1 MSRVLALITGCLLYA
16 GSINAAEIFLE
27 SGIEGFVVD
36 QPAPAEVLQKLGP
49 YLEAA
54 GSEELRVAAV
64 IETLGE
70 ADLVERW
77 QSPRTIRLVEFIQG
91 REVRQSSVNITLNAW
106 THEVTLLNA
115 NFLPDRGL
123 SQKARLTRA
132 QARAK
137 AETQQLRDIPG
148 PLALD
153 EASARLAY
161 DSGPGGTFGRSG
173 GQLVWV
179 FEARRFGSDE
189 PYELSV
195 SSATG
200 KVIRTRGRW
209 IGCFGE
215 PPGEWMDLPLPW

>member
-1 MSRVLALITGCLLYA
+1 MHHLIALFAGCLTYA
-16 GSINAAEIFLE
+16 GSINAAEIRLE
-27 SGIEGFVVD
+27 TGIEGFVVD
-36 QPAPAEVLQKLGP
+36 QPAPAEVLEKLGP
-49 YLEAA
+49 YLDAA

-64 IETLGE
+64 IEQPGE
-70 ADLVERW
+70 ENLVERW
-77 QSPRTIRLVEFIQG
+77 QSPRTIRLVEFIRG
-91 REVRQSSVNITLNAW
+91 RQVLQSSVNVTLNAW
-106 THEVTLLNA
+106 THEATLLNA

-123 SQKARLTRA
+123 NPKPRLNAA

-137 AETQQLRDIPG
+137 AEAQIRNVG
-148 PLALD
+148 EPLAVD

-161 DSGPGGTFGRSG
+161 DSEPGGAFGKSG
-173 GQLVWV
+173 GQLVWL
-179 FEARRFGSDE
+179 FQAEGRDSYE
-189 PYELSV
+189 PYQLSV